1 MTSNISLMQLDFKLQ
16 RPIIRE
22 VILGHKAVPQALP
35 MFVDCSSSL
44 HHLYVHMRKWPMSA
58 AAI

>member
-1 MTSNISLMQLDFKLQ
+1 MQLDFKLQ